1 MFDSKE
7 NIISTIEANTGMLVT
22 DEELAAVIHL
32 LKLTSIS
39 YSEEAEEASESP
51 GVKKTGSSRSRS
63 RAFVE
68 FLGSTGK
75 PEKARN
81 AVASLITALTVQE

>member
-1 MFDSKE
+1 MYDSKE
-7 NIISTIEANTGMLVT
+7 NIISTIEANTGMLLT
-22 DEELAAVIHL
+22 DEELNAVIHL

-39 YSEEAEEASESP
+39 SSQEAEEASESP

-68 FLGSTGK
+68 FLGSAGK
-75 PEKARN
+75 PGKARN
-81 AVASLITALTVQE
+81 AAASFITALAFQE